1 VPISSSKALSLVA
14 APRTVRDEE
23 KHSSIATYLLC
34 VVKPIG
40 VSSSRIGRMH
50 ASTKGWTLVHTH
62 RSKLDA
68 YSVAVAVT
76 PILNHLTFK
85 SKAHAIVAA
94 RDVEKKV
101 ESDAF
106 PAQQQIKP
114 KARLD
119 KINYS
124 HTTGAELSSL
134 SRSAAMSA
142 QRRRKRRRNRPLAT
156 IK

>member
-1 VPISSSKALSLVA
+1 M
-14 APRTVRDEE
+14 R
-23 KHSSIATYLLC
+23 
-34 VVKPIG
+34 
-40 VSSSRIGRMH
+40 
-50 ASTKGWTLVHTH
+50 
-62 RSKLDA
+62 
-68 YSVAVAVT
+68 
-76 PILNHLTFK
+76 ILNHLTFK

-94 RDVEKKV
+94 QDVEKT
-101 ESDAF
+101 DAF
-106 PAQQQIKP
+106 PAQQHIKP

-124 HTTGAELSSL
+124 HTTGAEHSSL